1 MEWSKGYSATYYAA
15 RVDPVTWRDVE
26 RFEIVGGTVKRDS
39 DALRESAD
47 IKCIGHQIDVEQ
59 WIRVYLDARQS
70 GDASHDAL
78 FTGIA
83 STPDLDRQMSRP
95 ETDLACYS
103 VLKPVDDVL
112 LPRGW
117 YASAGRTGGDV
128 LKELLSATPAP
139 VIIAEDSPR
148 LTESIIAEDGET
160 RLTMVDRVLE
170 AIDWRLR
177 IDGDGTI
184 EAGPKPMEASV
195 TFDPIENDVLEP
207 GVQITADWYACPNVF
222 MAVAD
227 DLTGIA
233 RDESDGPL
241 SINGRGR
248 EVWAYESSADLA
260 DNESI
265 GQYAMRKL
273 KELQQVAK
281 QVSYA
286 RRYYPN
292 IVPGDLIRLHY
303 ADIEGLYTV
312 QGQSIE
318 LSYNARTSEDVTGAK
333 LTLDT
338 NQRTDDIVLVRLID
352 NNEDYLVTDEGDYLL
367 GIVTERN

>member
-1 MEWSKGYSATYYAA
+1 M
-15 RVDPVTWRDVE
+15 
-26 RFEIVGGTVKRDS
+26 
-39 DALRESAD
+39 
-47 IKCIGHQIDVEQ
+47 
-59 WIRVYLDARQS
+59 YLDARQS
-70 GDASHDAL
+70 GDASHVAL

-112 LPRGW
+112 LQRGW

-177 IDGDGTI
+177 INGDGTI

-233 RDESDGPL
+233 RDESDSPL

-273 KELQQVAK
+273 KELQSVAK

-292 IVPGDLIRLHY
+292 VVPGDLIRLHY

-312 QGQSIE
+312 QSQSIE

>member
-273 KELQQVAK
+273 KKLQQVAK

-333 LTLDT
+333 LILDT